1 MHLYI
6 YIKSGNNKNGDVKMK
21 KYTIIA
27 IIIIGIILGFFTGVY
42 LYKINK
48 LNDEGKVQI
57 AETIEDECTAL
68 GELTNQEIED
78 LVATSSKEEKS
89 SPNCV
94 ITLKIYY
101 EKCNHII
108 ESKQKIEN
116 TEINLTEEELK
127 DRFSDWEI
135 QKFTPTE
142 IVLYKEVDEFCNE
155 HYLLKEEDGYIAI
168 YKLDENNNETLY
180 EVTEIPTQYLPEED
194 LEKIQNGMKIYTEK
208 ELNKTLE
215 DFE

>member
-1 MHLYI
+1 MR
-6 YIKSGNNKNGDVKMK
+6 

-27 IIIIGIILGFFTGVY
+27 IAVVGIILGFLTGFY
-42 LYKINK
+42 LYKIDE
-48 LNDEGKVQI
+48 LNNEQVEI
-57 AETIEDECTAL
+57 AETIEDECT
-68 GELTNQEIED
+68 ELSELSDQELED
-78 LVATSSKEEKS
+78 LVTTSSEEEKS

-101 EKCNHII
+101 NKCEHLL
-108 ESKQKIEN
+108 ESKQTIE
-116 TEINLTEEELK
+116 EAEVNLTEEELQE
-127 DRFSDWEI
+127 RFSDWEI
-135 QKFTPTE
+135 QKFTSTE

-155 HYLLKEEDGYIAI
+155 HYLLKEEDGYITI
-168 YKLDENNNETLY
+168 YKLDENENETLY
-180 EVTEIPTQYLPEED
+180 EKTEIPTEYLPEED